1 MDADRRRK
9 TVIAGTFAIAG
20 KSLSNAHP
28 ISADE
33 IASHHQ
39 VDMIITSMH
48 APSLHPPLKPALK
61 GFTRALSQHLQQSRK
76 EQRGAVDRGRA
87 RGKNRSIEIPAG
99 FRTAPISLQVPG
111 QFFVSVRIFCFP

>member
-1 MDADRRRK
+1 MDTDRRRK
-9 TVIAGTFAIAG
+9 TVIAGTFAIRR
-20 KSLSNAHP
+20 KSLSNAQP

-76 EQRGAVDRGRA
+76 NRRAGTLDPGELFQARPGEKSTDRNPRW
-87 RGKNRSIEIPAG
+87 
-99 FRTAPISLQVPG
+99 
-111 QFFVSVRIFCFP
+111 